1 MKRQQAEY
9 EMSSMVQEIGTSVNR
24 QSTELRPGF
33 TALENKFEEMEN
45 KFGNRLEE
53 MENRLEINSENVEK
67 KLEEMKD
74 KFGEMENRFDK
85 VEKQLLQMEDL
96 GFRDGQRR
104 AAERDEKENSRSDE
118 AYATEVS
125 SGLEDTKQ
133 PNEYA
138 YLVAG
143 GYGADNK
150 PLNSAEVFDKNSN
163 SWILLKHMKTCR
175 AESSS
180 VVYNGQVFVT
190 GGTSNGENILSSME
204 KFSNN
209 VNPLVPPC
217 WSYFPLNLPRTLK
230 RHYTLVYRDRM
241 LVIGGYNEED
251 KSCSDIIYEVQ
262 LQFPFNTRAL
272 AKLPSKPLQGCGVV
286 LVNDKILIFGGF
298 YENYVM
304 ASFNVTMYDITKN
317 EVKELAPLPYKLCD
331 MATVK
336 CGENV
341 VLAGGSRRG
350 SLNTVISYNIETQKS
365 TELPPMKNNRCQCR
379 AVVDGNSLVV
389 MGGRNPDAYRLYE
402 DKLSSVEAFD
412 FKTSTWRNLPSMN
425 EARYSF
431 TAEIV

>member
-1 MKRQQAEY
+1 MAEGGKSLQA
-9 EMSSMVQEIGTSVNR
+9 QEIGTSVNR
-24 QSTELRPGF
+24 QSTELKTGL
-33 TALENKFEEMEN
+33 TALENRFKEMEN
-45 KFGNRLEE
+45 KFGDSLKE
-53 MENRLEINSENVEK
+53 MENRLEINSENVEN

-74 KFGEMENRFDK
+74 KFGEMENRFEK
-85 VEKQLLQMEDL
+85 VEKQLLQMENL

-104 AAERDEKENSRSDE
+104 AERDEKENSRSDE
-118 AYATEVS
+118 ACAAEVS

-133 PNEYA
+133 PKEYA

-143 GYGADNK
+143 GYGALDKK
-150 PLNSAEVFDKNSN
+150 PLSSAEVFDKTSN

-190 GGTSNGENILSSME
+190 GGTSDGENILTNME
-204 KFSNN
+204 KFSSN

-230 RHYTLVYRDRM
+230 GHYTVVYRDRM
-241 LVIGGYNEED
+241 LVIGGYNEET
-251 KSCSDIIYEVQ
+251 KSCSDIIYEVELQ
-262 LQFPFNTRAL
+262 LPFNTRVL
-272 AKLPSKPLQGCGVV
+272 AKLPLKPLQGCGVV
-286 LVNDKILIFGGF
+286 LVNDKILIFGGR

-304 ASFNVTMYDITKN
+304 SANVTMYDITKN
-317 EVKELAPLPYKLCD
+317 EVKELAPLPYKVYN

-336 CGENV
+336 CGENI
-341 VLAGGSRRG
+341 VLAGGS
-350 SLNTVISYNIETQKS
+350 SDWILNTVISYNIETQKS
-365 TELPPMKNNRCQCR
+365 TELPRMKNERFQCR

-389 MGGRNPDAYRLYE
+389 MGGRNRHVYWQE
-402 DKLSSVEAFD
+402 HILSSVEAFD

>member
-1 MKRQQAEY
+1 ML
-9 EMSSMVQEIGTSVNR
+9 QEIGTSVNR
-24 QSTELRPGF
+24 QSTELKTGL
-33 TALENKFEEMEN
+33 TALENRFKEMEN
-45 KFGNRLEE
+45 KFVDSLKEMESRLEV
-53 MENRLEINSENVEK
+53 NSENVENN
-67 KLEEMKD
+67 LEEMKD

-85 VEKQLLQMEDL
+85 VKKQLLQMEDL

-118 AYATEVS
+118 ACAAEVS

-143 GYGADNK
+143 GYGEDNK
-150 PLNSAEVFDKNSN
+150 PLNSAEVFDKTSN
-163 SWILLKHMKTCR
+163 SWIPLKHMKTCR

-190 GGTSNGENILSSME
+190 GGTSNGENILSNME
-204 KFSNN
+204 KFSSN

-217 WSYFPLNLPRTLK
+217 WSYFPLNLPRALK

-286 LVNDKILIFGGF
+286 LVNDKILIFGGC
-298 YENYVM
+298 YD
-304 ASFNVTMYDITKN
+304 VTMYDITKN
-317 EVKELAPLPYKLCD
+317 EVKELAPLPYKVYN

-336 CGENV
+336 CGGNV
-341 VLAGGSRRG
+341 VLAGGASRCR
-350 SLNTVISYNIETQKS
+350 SMNTVISYSIETQKS

-389 MGGRNPDAYRLYE
+389 MGGRNPDGYRLYE

>member
-1 MKRQQAEY
+1 ML
-9 EMSSMVQEIGTSVNR
+9 QEIGTSVNR
-24 QSTELRPGF
+24 QSTELKTGL
-33 TALENKFEEMEN
+33 TALENRFKEMEN
-45 KFGNRLEE
+45 KFVDSLKEMESRLEV
-53 MENRLEINSENVEK
+53 NSENVEK

-118 AYATEVS
+118 ACAAEGS

-150 PLNSAEVFDKNSN
+150 PLNSAEVFDKTSN
-163 SWILLKHMKTCR
+163 SWIPLKHMKTCR

-190 GGTSNGENILSSME
+190 GGTSNGENILSNME
-204 KFSNN
+204 KFSSN
-209 VNPLVPPC
+209 VNRLVPPC
-217 WSYFPLNLPRTLK
+217 WSYFPLNLPRALK
-230 RHYTLVYRDRM
+230 RHHTLVYRDRM

-272 AKLPSKPLQGCGVV
+272 AKLPLKPLQGCGVV
-286 LVNDKILIFGGF
+286 LVNDKILIFGGR
-298 YENYVM
+298 YENWSRS
-304 ASFNVTMYDITKN
+304 ANVTMYDITKN
-317 EVKELAPLPYKLCD
+317 EVMELAPLPNYKVYN

-341 VLAGGSRRG
+341 VLAGGASRCR
-350 SLNTVISYNIETQKS
+350 SLNTVISYNIETEKS

-389 MGGRNPDAYRLYE
+389 MGGRNPDGYRLYE
-402 DKLSSVEAFD
+402 DIFS
-412 FKTSTWRNLPSMN
+412 R
-425 EARYSF
+425 SF
-431 TAEIV
+431 